1 MKGKAMGR
9 VLVGLQLYTVRQ
21 ELAEDPKGTIKAVAE
36 MGYEGVEG
44 GAPSGMSNGEF
55 VALLKDNG
63 LKLAGSNVGLTELR
77 DSLQKVI
84 DRCGEL
90 GINTLM
96 TGIGGDLRQADGDWK
111 RVVAELGDACVKA
124 SEAGLRILYHNH
136 AFEFETK
143 VDGMY
148 GLDYIFAT
156 IPADAI
162 QAEID
167 TYWVKTG
174 GEDPVAYIEKYAGRL
189 PLLHIKDRSAPPE
202 DEKCPF
208 AEVGHGIL
216 DWDGIF
222 AASEKA
228 GVEWY
233 LVEQDRWVRPPMES
247 ARMSIEYL
255 KSRDMV

>member
-1 MKGKAMGR
+1 MER
-9 VLVGLQLYTVRQ
+9 IPVGLQLYTVRQ
-21 ELAEDPKGTIKAVAE
+21 ELAEDPNATIKAVAE

-44 GAPSGMSNGEF
+44 GAPSGMSNKEF
-55 VALLKDNG
+55 VALLDECG
-63 LKLAGSNVGLTELR
+63 LGLAGSGVGLAQLR

-90 GINTLM
+90 GTNTLM
-96 TGIGGDLRQADGDWK
+96 TGIGGDLRQAGGDWK
-111 RVVAELGDACVKA
+111 RVVAELGDACA
-124 SEAGLRILYHNH
+124 RAAEAGLRILYHNH

-156 IPADAI
+156 IPANAI
-162 QAEID
+162 QAELD

-174 GEDPVAYIEKYAGRL
+174 GEDPVAYIKKYAGRL
-189 PLLHIKDRSAPPE
+189 PLLHIKDRAAPPD

-208 AEVGHGIL
+208 AEVGQGIL

-222 AASEKA
+222 AASEQA

-255 KSRDMV
+255 KSRGML